1 MKTEELTALG
11 LNEEQVKGVFAL
23 NGKDIEAEKAKG
35 KKALEAAE
43 TARDNYKTQL
53 DTATETLKGFEGIDP
68 TKIKQEVA
76 DWKAKAEQA
85 EKDFNAKL
93 TQRDQRDWIKVK
105 MDEYGVTSPY
115 ARKQLEAE
123 IMDAENGLKW
133 KDGAYMGLDDYMKS
147 AKEKDKNLYQTAEE
161 KEAAKKAEE
170 EKAKAARFTGKTG
183 GDAGGGDKKRNPP
196 KIF

>member
-11 LNEEQVKGVFAL
+11 LTEDQVKGVFAL

-43 TARDNYKTQL
+43 ADRDNYKTQL

-68 TKIKQEVA
+68 AKIQQEVA

-85 EKDFNAKL
+85 EKDFAAKL
-93 TQRDQRDWIKVK
+93 TQRDQSDWLKAK

-115 ARKQLEAE
+115 ARKQLIAE

-133 KDGAYMGLDDYMKS
+133 KDGAYLGLDDYMKS
-147 AKEKDKNLYQTAEE
+147 AKEKDAGLYQTEEE
-161 KEAAKKAEE
+161 KAAAKKAEE
-170 EKAKAARFTGKTG
+170 EKAKAARFTGTTG
-183 GDAGGGDKKRNPP
+183 GEPGGDGKKYTPP

>member
-11 LNEEQVKGVFAL
+11 LTEDQVKGVFAL
-23 NGKDIEAEKAKG
+23 NGKDVEAEKAKG
-35 KKALEAAE
+35 KKALETAE
-43 TARDNYKTQL
+43 ADRDNYKTQL
-53 DTATETLKGFEGIDP
+53 DTATETLKKFEGIDP
-68 TKIKQEVA
+68 AKIQQEVA

-85 EKDFNAKL
+85 EKDFTAKL

-105 MDEYGVTSPY
+105 MDEYGVASPY

-133 KDGAYMGLDDYMKS
+133 KDGAFMGLDDYMKA
-147 AKEKDKNLYQTAEE
+147 AKEKDKDLYLTADE
-161 KEAAKKAEE
+161 KAEADK
-170 EKAKAARFTGKTG
+170 KAKAARFTGATG
-183 GDAGGGDKKRNPP
+183 GDGGEGGRKYTPP

>member
-11 LNEEQVKGVFAL
+11 LNEDQVKGVFAL

-35 KKALEAAE
+35 KKALETAE
-43 TARDNYKTQL
+43 ADRDNYKAQL
-53 DTATETLKGFEGIDP
+53 ATATETLKGFEGIDP
-68 TKIKQEVA
+68 AKIQQEVS

-85 EKDFNAKL
+85 EKDFAAKL
-93 TQRDQRDWIKVK
+93 TQRDQSDWLKAK

-115 ARKQLEAE
+115 ARKQLITE

-133 KDGAYMGLDDYMKS
+133 KDGAYMGLDDYMKE
-147 AKEKDKNLYQTAEE
+147 AKKKDNGLYQTEEE
-161 KEAAKKAEE
+161 KAAAKKAEE
-170 EKAKAARFTGKTG
+170 EKAKAARFAGKTG
-183 GDAGGGDKKRNPP
+183 GEPGDGGKKYTPP